1 MPNAAEERSGR
12 LRRPPG
18 WGGEACDRP
27 ARCASLAC
35 CLGGAD
41 DGAVNTVVLDGGRRS
56 GHNTDWWGF
65 AEGFRRGLPDADLSS
80 AVQLGAGGAGV
91 ATAYAALSFGLQRL
105 IGFDREGGRAQAL
118 ARLLSPLFPNGP
130 GGGRHRSCSGNEKN
144 CRPHPYN
151 ADRHGEISRIAARR
165 RAAFTRAL
173 PISFISAGDDA
184 PQGGQTAR
192 LPKGS
197 TAAAWQC
204 FRQSP
209 PFGCLPVSN
218 RMRHGCSSISG
229 RWPADHRQW
238 EFD

>member
-118 ARLLSPLFPNGP
+118 ARLLSPLFPNGQVAAGTDLAAEMKRTAGHIHTTPTGMVKYP
-130 GGGRHRSCSGNEKN
+130 GLPLDAELLSPEH
-144 CRPHPYN
+144 CRYRLFP
-151 ADRHGEISRIAARR
+151 
-165 RAAFTRAL
+165 
-173 PISFISAGDDA
+173 AGDDA